1 MDCKGTHFLEIPYI
15 APSFSRFSS
24 ILQGFPYFLL
34 IVSVKPYK
42 YIYAQSF
49 NAGNISSLPALSPEV
64 SGRVCKPTSGAWTEG
79 GSHPLSACPS
89 SACTAWQLPER
100 GDAKR
105 GGRNVKREAG
115 RGVSGAEREGW
126 KTGESGTD
134 GASGREPPGRATR
147 APPAQT
153 AHASRTNHRKH
164 PRKDRINPPGRAAQ
178 GAKPHTLTPFQRE
191 TPPKWTKSEKFS
203 LLLREN
209 RQQTETRYG
218 IQFQGD

>member
-1 MDCKGTHFLEIPYI
+1 MREISARYLHCRRRCREGSANRPPEHGRRAAATRYRRVLQAH
-15 APSFSRFSS
+15 APH
-24 ILQGFPYFLL
+24 
-34 IVSVKPYK
+34 
-42 YIYAQSF
+42 
-49 NAGNISSLPALSPEV
+49 GNCR
-64 SGRVCKPTSGAWTEG
+64 SGETRS
-79 GSHPLSACPS
+79 
-89 SACTAWQLPER
+89 
-100 GDAKR
+100 
-105 GGRNVKREAG
+105 GRNVKREAG
-115 RGVSGAEREGW
+115 RGVSEAEREGW
-126 KTGESGTD
+126 ETGESGTD

-153 AHASRTNHRKH
+153 AHASRTNNRKH

>member
-1 MDCKGTHFLEIPYI
+1 MDGGRQPPAIGVSFKRMHRMAI
-15 APSFSRFSS
+15 A
-24 ILQGFPYFLL
+24 G
-34 IVSVKPYK
+34 
-42 YIYAQSF
+42 
-49 NAGNISSLPALSPEV
+49 AGRREARRAE
-64 SGRVCKPTSGAWTEG
+64 CE
-79 GSHPLSACPS
+79 
-89 SACTAWQLPER
+89 
-100 GDAKR
+100 KR
-105 GGRNVKREAG
+105 GGKRG
-115 RGVSGAEREGW
+115 LRSRGGGW

-218 IQFQGD
+218 IQFQGY